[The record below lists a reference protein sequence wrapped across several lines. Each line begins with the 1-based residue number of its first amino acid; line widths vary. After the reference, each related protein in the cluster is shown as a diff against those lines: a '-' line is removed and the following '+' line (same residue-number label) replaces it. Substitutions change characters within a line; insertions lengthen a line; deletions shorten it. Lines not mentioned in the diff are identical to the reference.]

1 MKNRCM
7 HRFLEHTADAFLE
20 AKAKT
25 FPDAVRDAMEGTFEL
40 IGKGEKE
47 DARFGISASSDEL
60 PNLIVKALESL
71 VVECELQKISPKRA
85 EILEADEKKKTVRAV
100 IYGERKVP
108 KNMVKAVTYHRLE
121 VKKEKSSWLIRVLFD
136 I

>member
-1 MKNRCM
+1 M

-25 FPDAVRDAMEGTFEL
+25 FPAAVKDAMEGTFGL
-40 IGKGEKE
+40 IGKGKKE
-47 DARFGISASSDEL
+47 EGNFEISVSSDEL

-71 VVECELQKISPKRA
+71 VVECELQKISPVRA
-85 EILEADEKKKTVRAV
+85 EILEADEKKKTVRAM
-100 IYGERKVP
+100 IHGEKKIP
-108 KNMVKAVTYHRLE
+108 KNIIKAVTYHRLE
-121 VKKEKSSWLIRVLFD
+121 VKKEKSSWIIRVLFD

>member
-1 MKNRCM
+1 M

-25 FPDAVRDAMEGTFEL
+25 FPAAVKDAMEGAFGL
-40 IGKGEKE
+40 IGKGKKE
-47 DARFGISASSDEL
+47 DGSFEISVSSDEL

-71 VVECELQKISPKRA
+71 VVECELQKISPVRA
-85 EILEADEKKKTVRAV
+85 EILEADEKKKTVRA
-100 IYGERKVP
+100 IIHGEKKIP
-108 KNMVKAVTYHRLE
+108 KNIIKAVTYHRLE
-121 VKKEKSSWLIRVLFD
+121 VKKEKYSWIIRVLFD

>member
-1 MKNRCM
+1 M

-40 IGKGEKE
+40 IGKGRKE
-47 DARFGISASSDEL
+47 NGSFEISASSDEL
-60 PNLIVKALESL
+60 PNLAVKALESV
-71 VVECELQKISPKRA
+71 VVECELQKISPMRA
-85 EILEADEKKKTVRAV
+85 EILEADEKKKTIRAM
-100 IYGERKVP
+100 IHGEKKVP
-108 KNMVKAVTYHRLE
+108 KNIIKAVTYHRLE
-121 VKKEKSSWLIRVLFD
+121 VKKEKSSWIIRVLFD

>member
-1 MKNRCM
+1 M

-25 FPDAVRDAMEGTFEL
+25 FPLAVKDAMEGAFEL

-47 DARFGISASSDEL
+47 DGSFEISVSSDEL
-60 PNLIVKALESL
+60 PSLIVRALESL
-71 VVECELQKISPKRA
+71 VVECELQKISPVRA
-85 EILEADEKKKTVRAV
+85 EVLEADEQKKKVRAK
-100 IYGERKVP
+100 IHGEKKVP
-108 KNMVKAVTYHRLE
+108 KNMIKAVTYHMLE
-121 VKKEKSSWLIRVLFD
+121 AKKEKAHWTIRVLFD